1 MPLPLAALA
10 YPFALTVGRYLL
22 AHGAR
27 ATFQK
32 YGPKTVQAALKNP
45 KVKQYVKD
53 RAQSIGKMA
62 REDAKVGRTRLRKD
76 PYKERRGQLELQK
89 PGDPQDIGKV
99 TGPRDLLNPPRFDRP
114 LEFQMGGIVGL
125 GGMNPIKYS
134 KALGEFAKKGN
145 PITKAVSDNI
155 RAYIEANPNE
165 PYYNAALRVQRGWT
179 AEPEKKKE
187 IDRINKFAKESEAAQ
202 AQQRSDQIQKERD
215 AREEEDRLKTEAIRT
230 AATRPTPVAPVMPEA
245 PKTVEEI
252 IAQITET
259 EPGMDP
265 VQEAVNKAVG
275 IAPTPQPVLPTPQPT
290 PDLPPVTPPTVA
302 PVMPTMTE
310 AEPGMDTTV
319 GPPGTTIDPIQ
330 EAVNKA
336 TGVSLPMPAA
346 QVVPESISKVTPQP
360 TFPVETEPGMTT
372 PNTGIMAPV
381 TQPVQATTMP
391 RPVEPEIREV
401 VKPPAPPPLPTMLP
415 TETEPTTGVDY
426 NTGIMQPVQ
435 TAPVTPPVTTAP
447 PAADLTQNIAEPAV
461 PVDPVQEAVDAA
473 VGDSDMEG
481 YISYSGKDEGGWYT
495 VGPKGKTYLPKFP
508 TADPVQEAV
517 DAAVGGGTS
526 PVVEEEVVTE
536 ETPVDQGPSEI
547 DKLRELIAQLQAQQ
561 AEQQTA
567 QQAAAQQRAAQE
579 AEMAQNYTLTGPSIG
594 YNPYVSGQYQSDP
607 YGAAGVPDF
616 GGITTIPVPA
626 PWQPPTLQPWQA
638 PAPPA
643 QALASWLEPMAQEA
657 QTSDTWRQ

>member
-1 MPLPLAALA
+1 MVMGIGSLRLPS
-10 YPFALTVGRYLL
+10 
-22 AHGAR
+22 
-27 ATFQK
+27 
-32 YGPKTVQAALKNP
+32 N
-45 KVKQYVKD
+45 
-53 RAQSIGKMA
+53 IG
-62 REDAKVGRTRLRKD
+62 E
-76 PYKERRGQLELQK
+76 
-89 PGDPQDIGKV
+89 
-99 TGPRDLLNPPRFDRP
+99 
-114 LEFQMGGIVGL
+114 GIVGRKKIA
-125 GGMNPIKYS
+125 PKFDYRKYQE
-134 KALGEFAKKGN
+134 ALTEIRKKGGTL
-145 PITKAVSDNI
+145 TKEVRDNV
-155 RAYIEANPNE
+155 RAYIESNPTT
-165 PYYNAALRVQRGWT
+165 PGYLAGQRVRQGWT
-179 AEPEKKKE
+179 ADPEKKKE
-187 IDRINKFAKESEAAQ
+187 IDRIKKIAKESEAAQ
-202 AQQRSDQIQKERD
+202 AQQRSAQIQKERD

-230 AATRPTPVAPVMPEA
+230 AATRPTPVAPVMPTPQPIAPTLPIEPEPIAPVMPTLPVEPEPEPAPIVRDLIKETAPTA

-346 QVVPESISKVTPQP
+346 QVVPESISKVAPQP

-447 PAADLTQNIAEPAV
+447 PVADLTQNIAEPAV
-461 PVDPVQEAVDAA
+461 PVDPVQEAVDVAVGGKGPTPAQQAQLEIDKEAWKTDPKRFVATPYWIAPNWWENRSVPSKTQPDPVQDAVDAA

-517 DAAVGGGTS
+517 DAAVGGGTP

-579 AEMAQNYTLTGPSIG
+579 AEMAQNYMLTGPSIG

-607 YGAAGVPDF
+607 YGAAGVPDL

-626 PWQPPTLQPWQA
+626 PWQPPTLQPWGQ
-638 PAPPA
+638 
-643 QALASWLEPMAQEA
+643 
-657 QTSDTWRQ
+657 

>member
-1 MPLPLAALA
+1 
-10 YPFALTVGRYLL
+10 
-22 AHGAR
+22 
-27 ATFQK
+27 
-32 YGPKTVQAALKNP
+32 
-45 KVKQYVKD
+45 
-53 RAQSIGKMA
+53 
-62 REDAKVGRTRLRKD
+62 
-76 PYKERRGQLELQK
+76 
-89 PGDPQDIGKV
+89 
-99 TGPRDLLNPPRFDRP
+99 
-114 LEFQMGGIVGL
+114 
-125 GGMNPIKYS
+125 
-134 KALGEFAKKGN
+134 
-145 PITKAVSDNI
+145 
-155 RAYIEANPNE
+155 
-165 PYYNAALRVQRGWT
+165 
-179 AEPEKKKE
+179 
-187 IDRINKFAKESEAAQ
+187 
-202 AQQRSDQIQKERD
+202 
-215 AREEEDRLKTEAIRT
+215 
-230 AATRPTPVAPVMPEA
+230 MPEA

-265 VQEAVNKAVG
+265 VQAAVNKAVG

-346 QVVPESISKVTPQP
+346 QVVPESISKVAPQP

-435 TAPVTPPVTTAP
+435 TAPVTPPVTTVP

-473 VGDSDMEG
+473 VGE
-481 YISYSGKDEGGWYT
+481 IPPVTEEVVT
-495 VGPKGKTYLPKFP
+495 T
-508 TADPVQEAV
+508 DPVQEAV
-517 DAAVGGGTS
+517 DEMTET
-526 PVVEEEVVTE
+526 PVEEVTEEVVTE

-547 DKLRELIAQLQAQQ
+547 DKLKELIAQLQAQQ